1 MIGATIMRTGSHP
14 SPRPHALRVLL
25 AVLGV
30 LVILAGPRAA
40 WAIQSIAVLDLDGYG
55 IDYETAQVMTQ
66 GLRDGFLE
74 EATFDPLSGYDI
86 SEGISVGQ
94 GDSIRRARELLAA
107 ARQKMDASDTS
118 GALRQLAEVLAIHE
132 SAWSWVGRRPELAD
146 AHFFTAVALTK
157 LGRTTEAVDHLVECL
172 YLYPGYD
179 QGRAVGATGAITS
192 LFSRAK
198 VQLEEA
204 ERRTVP
210 GSRIATI
217 GDRLGAKYVV
227 TGYVVADGT
236 VHVGLYQDG
245 RLVTES
251 TDYAAELPLY
261 PGDPFFYDLA
271 VLLVGGEHS
280 PQQTNFVAPIGQ
292 PSTTEPEFSDF
303 HEIPTVEPTTTTSP
317 SSSGSI
323 GTSDGGHLTDQGSS
337 YDNSGRR
344 RSRRSEHT
352 LSGIR
357 YERKPVVETWWF
369 WTGVTVAVAGGG
381 VGLYMLLRED
391 VVVSQ
396 DPQEQDSYTITLDPS
411 GVEAR

>member
-1 MIGATIMRTGSHP
+1 MIGATLTRTGSTPFHR
-14 SPRPHALRVLL
+14 RPALRALLTAIAALLLLL
-25 AVLGV
+25 APGS
-30 LVILAGPRAA
+30 AR
-40 WAIQSIAVLDLDGYG
+40 AIQSVAVLDLDGYG

-86 SEGISVGQ
+86 SEGLSVGQ
-94 GDSIRRARELLAA
+94 GDSIRRARELLAE
-107 ARQKMDASDTS
+107 ARQKMDAGDTS
-118 GALRQLAEVLAIHE
+118 GALRQLAEVLSIHE
-132 SAWSWVGRRPELAD
+132 AAWSWVGRRPELAD
-146 AHFFTAVALTK
+146 AHFFTALALSK

-172 YLYPGYD
+172 YLYPAYD
-179 QGRAVGATGAITS
+179 QGRAVGTSGAIMS
-192 LFSRAK
+192 LFSRARI
-198 VQLEEA
+198 QLEEA

-227 TGYVVADGT
+227 AGYIVADGT

-245 RLVTES
+245 RLVTET
-251 TDYAAELPLY
+251 TDYAEELPLY

-280 PQQTNFVAPIGQ
+280 TTPYAAPIGQ
-292 PSTTEPEFSDF
+292 PSTTEPEFGDF
-303 HEIPTVEPTTTTSP
+303 HEIPTVESSGSTTSTT
-317 SSSGSI
+317 SSI

-337 YDNSGRR
+337 YESSRR
-344 RSRRSEHT
+344 THRRRSEHT
-352 LSGIR
+352 MSGIR

-369 WTGVTVAVAGGG
+369 WTGVTVVVGGG
-381 VGLYMLLRED
+381 ATGLYLLLRED
-391 VVVSQ
+391 VVVTE
-396 DPQEQDSYTITLDPS
+396 DPVEQDSYTITLDPS

>member
-1 MIGATIMRTGSHP
+1 MIGATLTRTGSTPFHR
-14 SPRPHALRVLL
+14 RPALRALLTAIAALLLLL
-25 AVLGV
+25 APGS
-30 LVILAGPRAA
+30 AR
-40 WAIQSIAVLDLDGYG
+40 AIQSVAVLDLDGYG

-86 SEGISVGQ
+86 SEGLSVGQ
-94 GDSIRRARELLAA
+94 GDSIRRARELLAE
-107 ARQKMDASDTS
+107 ARQKMDAGDTS
-118 GALRQLAEVLAIHE
+118 GALRQLAEVLSIHE
-132 SAWSWVGRRPELAD
+132 AAWSWVGRRPELAD
-146 AHFFTAVALTK
+146 AHFFTALALSK

-172 YLYPGYD
+172 YLYPAYD
-179 QGRAVGATGAITS
+179 QGRAVGTSGAIMS
-192 LFSRAK
+192 LFSRART
-198 VQLEEA
+198 QLEEA

-227 TGYVVADGT
+227 AGYIVADGT

-245 RLVTES
+245 RLVTET
-251 TDYAAELPLY
+251 TDYAEELPLY

-280 PQQTNFVAPIGQ
+280 TTPYAAPIGQ
-292 PSTTEPEFSDF
+292 PSTTEPEFGDF
-303 HEIPTVEPTTTTSP
+303 HEIPTVESSGSTTSTT
-317 SSSGSI
+317 SSI

-337 YDNSGRR
+337 YESSRR
-344 RSRRSEHT
+344 THRRRSEHT
-352 LSGIR
+352 MSGIR

-369 WTGVTVAVAGGG
+369 WTGVTVVVGGG
-381 VGLYMLLRED
+381 ATGLYLLLRED
-391 VVVSQ
+391 VVVTE
-396 DPQEQDSYTITLDPS
+396 DPVEQDSYTITLDPS

>member
-1 MIGATIMRTGSHP
+1 
-14 SPRPHALRVLL
+14 
-25 AVLGV
+25 
-30 LVILAGPRAA
+30 
-40 WAIQSIAVLDLDGYG
+40 
-55 IDYETAQVMTQ
+55 
-66 GLRDGFLE
+66 
-74 EATFDPLSGYDI
+74 
-86 SEGISVGQ
+86 
-94 GDSIRRARELLAA
+94 
-107 ARQKMDASDTS
+107 MDASDTS
-118 GALRQLAEVLAIHE
+118 GALRLLAEVLSIHE

-146 AHFFTAVALTK
+146 AHFFTAVALAK

-179 QGRAVGATGAITS
+179 QGRAVGVTGAISS
-192 LFSRAK
+192 LFTRAK
-198 VQLEEA
+198 TQLDEA

-217 GDRLGAKYVV
+217 GDRLGSKYVV
-227 TGYVVADGT
+227 CGYVVADGT

-245 RLVTES
+245 RLVTET

-280 PQQTNFVAPIGQ
+280 PAPSSFTAPIGQ
-292 PSTTEPEFSDF
+292 PSTTDPEFSDF
-303 HEIPTVEPTTTTSP
+303 HEIPTVEPSASGTS
-317 SSSGSI
+317 STSSI
-323 GTSDGGHLTDQGSS
+323 GTSDGGHLTDQGSA
-337 YDNSGRR
+337 YDNRDR
-344 RSRRSEHT
+344 RSGNRRSEHT
-352 LSGIR
+352 MSGIR
-357 YERKPVVETWWF
+357 YERKPVTETWWF

-391 VVVSQ
+391 AVVAQ

>member
-1 MIGATIMRTGSHP
+1 MIAALTTKTPGSSAARWP
-14 SPRPHALRVLL
+14 ASRLLTLVLC
-25 AVLGV
+25 GV
-30 LVILAGPRAA
+30 LALLSPRAA
-40 WAIQSIAVLDLDGYG
+40 HAIQSIAVLDLDGYG
-55 IDYETAQVMTQ
+55 VDYETAQVMTQ

-86 SEGISVGQ
+86 SDGLSAGQ
-94 GDSIRRARELLAA
+94 GESLRRARELLAD
-107 ARQKMDASDTS
+107 ARQKMDAGDTS
-118 GALRQLAEVLAIHE
+118 TALRLLAEVLSLHE

-146 AHFFTAVALTK
+146 AHYYTALALNK
-157 LGRTTEAVDHLVECL
+157 LGRTNEAVDHLVECL
-172 YLYPGYD
+172 YLYPGYH
-179 QGRAVGATGAITS
+179 QGRAVGATGATAS
-192 LFSRAK
+192 LFARAAS
-198 VQLEEA
+198 QLQEA

-245 RLVTES
+245 RLVTET
-251 TDYAAELPLY
+251 TDYADELPLY

-280 PQQTNFVAPIGQ
+280 SGPTGYTAPIGQ
-292 PSTTEPEFSDF
+292 PSTTEPEFGDF
-303 HEIPTVEPTTTTSP
+303 HEIPNVETQPTGSQP
-317 SSSGSI
+317 SI

-337 YDNSGRR
+337 YQSGKRPGLFKK
-344 RSRRSEHT
+344 SEHKIQ
-352 LSGIR
+352 GVR
-357 YERKPVVETWWF
+357 YERKPVTETWWF
-369 WTGVTVAVAGGG
+369 WTGITAVVAGGG
-381 VGLYMLLRED
+381 VGLYMLLREETPVD
-391 VVVSQ
+391 NS

>member
-1 MIGATIMRTGSHP
+1 MSAAQMSNHP
-14 SPRPHALRVLL
+14 CTRPALRPLL
-25 AVLGV
+25 AVLCAV
-30 LVILAGPRAA
+30 LLLLCPRSA

-55 IDYETAQVMTQ
+55 IDYETSQVMTQ

-86 SEGISVGQ
+86 SEGLAVGQ
-94 GDSIRRARELLAA
+94 NDSLPRARELLAQ
-107 ARQKMDASDTS
+107 ARQRTDSGDVS
-118 GALRQLAEVLAIHE
+118 GALRLLAEVLSLHE
-132 SAWSWVGRRPELAD
+132 AAWSWVGRRPELAD
-146 AHFFTAVALTK
+146 AHYYTAVALSK
-157 LGRTTEAVDHLVECL
+157 LGRTTEAVDHLVECI

-179 QGRAVGATGAITS
+179 EGRAVGSSGGMAS
-192 LFSRAK
+192 LFSRARS
-198 VQLEEA
+198 QLDEA

-251 TDYAAELPLY
+251 TDYADELPLY

-271 VLLVGGEHS
+271 VLLVGGERS
-280 PQQTNFVAPIGQ
+280 SAPSAYAAPIGQ
-292 PSTTEPEFSDF
+292 PSSTEPEFGDF
-303 HEIPTVEPTTTTSP
+303 HDIPTVDSDSTPTA
-317 SSSGSI
+317 SI

-337 YDNSGRR
+337 YDSSHRPP
-344 RSRRSEHT
+344 SRRGEHT
-352 LSGIR
+352 MKGIR
-357 YERKPVVETWWF
+357 YERKPVAETWWF
-369 WTGVTVAVAGGG
+369 WTGVTAVVAGGG
-381 VGLYMLLRED
+381 VGLYLLLRD
-391 VVVSQ
+391 DSVVSNE
-396 DPQEQDSYTITLDPS
+396 PLEQDSYTITLDPS